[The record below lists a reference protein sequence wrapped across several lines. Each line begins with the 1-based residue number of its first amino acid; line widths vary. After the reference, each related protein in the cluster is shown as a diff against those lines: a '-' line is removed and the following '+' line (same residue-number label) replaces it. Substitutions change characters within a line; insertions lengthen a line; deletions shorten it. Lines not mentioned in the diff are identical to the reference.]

1 MSNRER
7 VTFGQAIAKARRDT
21 GLSLREA
28 AALILK
34 EDGTHIS
41 NQYLSDL
48 ENDRRNP
55 PSDGLIEAIA
65 GVYGVS
71 SMYLY
76 FVARR
81 IPQDIEN
88 DTTKATAFYEELSKR
103 INPPIAA

>member
-1 MSNRER
+1 MSSRER
-7 VTFGQAIAKARRDT
+7 VTFGQAIAKARREA
-21 GLSLREA
+21 GLSLRA
-28 AALILK
+28 TAPLIHK

-41 NQYLSDL
+41 IQYLSDL

-55 PSDGLIEAIA
+55 PSDHLIEAIA

-88 DTTKATAFYEELSKR
+88 DRAKATAFYEELSKR
-103 INPPIAA
+103 IAA

>member
-1 MSNRER
+1 MGNQER
-7 VTFGQAIAKARRDT
+7 VTFGQAIAKARKDAE
-21 GLSLREA
+21 LSLREA
-28 AALILK
+28 TPLIHK

-41 NQYLSDL
+41 IQYLSDL

-55 PSDGLIEAIA
+55 PSDHLIEAIA
-65 GVYGVS
+65 NAYGIS
-71 SMYLY
+71 SMSLY

-88 DTTKATAFYEELSKR
+88 DTAKATAFYEEIGKR